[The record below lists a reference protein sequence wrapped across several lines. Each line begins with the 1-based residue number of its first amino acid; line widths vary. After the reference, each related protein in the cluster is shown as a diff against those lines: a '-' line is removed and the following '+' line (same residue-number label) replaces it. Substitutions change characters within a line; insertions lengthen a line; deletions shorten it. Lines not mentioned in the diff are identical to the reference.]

1 VWGRTGVRLVQG
13 GRHLSRGLSSKEE
26 GYMRRPQL
34 IVALVVVVAL
44 AAALVVGAQA
54 RVATV
59 AAKAPVSTFAS
70 PSGTITLNGFQS
82 SPQEEARLAKV
93 VKDFEN
99 KYPKIH
105 VNYQS
110 YNNYQATLLAKFAS
124 HKPPDVFYVQA
135 EDFADWVRQ
144 GILQPLDSYAKASK
158 FSSKPFIPSLLNT
171 FKYKGHLYGYP
182 KDWSSL
188 GMEINTKLLAGNPVP
203 KTWAQL
209 TAVAK
214 KIKVPNGKPICLQA
228 DWARLM
234 AFVYQAGGN
243 GEFANAT
250 SPGFRVAT
258 NYYIGLLK
266 SGLAALNTD
275 LGSSWCGEAFGKERA
290 AIAFEGNWMFP
301 AMVSYP
307 NVKFI
312 TAPLPKGPKRYGN
325 LAFTV
330 SYSMAKESKNKP
342 AAWTLLKYLVGRVGM
357 QQWINLGLALPTRKD
372 VHAVPGRGAFI
383 RHPGSVHGWG
393 NQVGFRHLWNDIAN
407 NELTAVIDGKES
419 VNSML
424 QKIAAAAK

>member
-1 VWGRTGVRLVQG
+1 
-13 GRHLSRGLSSKEE
+13 
-26 GYMRRPQL
+26 MRRPHL
-34 IVALVVVVAL
+34 IAALVAVVAL
-44 AAALVVGAQA
+44 SAVLVVGAQA
-54 RVATV
+54 RVSVTTG
-59 AAKAPVSTFAS
+59 KKPVSTFAS
-70 PSGTITLNGFQS
+70 PSGTITLNGYQS

-93 VKDFEN
+93 IRDFQK

-110 YNNYQATLLAKFAS
+110 FNNYQATLLAKFAS
-124 HKPPDVFYVQA
+124 HKPPDVFYVAA

-158 FSSKPFIPSLLNT
+158 FSSKPFIQSLLNT

-214 KIKVPNGKPICLQA
+214 KIKVPNGKAICLQA

-243 GEFANAT
+243 GQFASAT
-250 SPGFRVAT
+250 SLPFRTAT
-258 NYYIGLLK
+258 NYYLGLIK

-290 AIAFEGNWMFP
+290 AIAFEGNWIFP
-301 AMVSYP
+301 PMATTYP
-307 NVKFI
+307 NVKFV
-312 TAPLPKGPKRYGN
+312 TAPLPKGKRYGN

-330 SYSMAKESKNKP
+330 AYSMAKDSKNKP
-342 AAWTLLKYLVGRVGM
+342 AAWTLLKYLVGRPGM

-372 VHAVPGRGAFI
+372 VHPVSGRTAFI

-393 NQVGFRHLWNDIAN
+393 NQVAFRHLWTDVAN

-419 VNSML
+419 VNTML
-424 QKIAAAAK
+424 QKISAAAK